1 MKHLN
6 SGILV
11 LILFAAFFSCE
22 DDSMEK
28 QRENELKKLTE
39 YIQIHHSGLER
50 KPSGLYYIELEKGNG
65 DTIRIGDRVQLFYD
79 LWKLDSTLVGT
90 SGNYEPL
97 ELMVYPPGSL
107 SYSAESPGEIKALH
121 EALTYMQQ
129 GSKSLL
135 IFDSGLG
142 FGQYGTYGIS
152 GFTPLRMEVE
162 VHKVY
167 PAQTQE

>member
-1 MKHLN
+1 MKQLI
-6 SGILV
+6 SAL
-11 LILFAAFFSCE
+11 LILSLFTAITSCKE
-22 DDSMEK
+22 DSLEK

-39 YIQIHHSGLER
+39 YIQTHHAGLER
-50 KPSGLYYIELEKGNG
+50 NPSGLYYIELEKGTG

-79 LWKLDSTLVGT
+79 LWTLDSTLVGT

-97 ELMVYPPGSL
+97 ELVVYPPGSL
-107 SYSAESPGEIKALH
+107 SYSAESPGEVKALH

-129 GSKSLL
+129 DSKSLL
-135 IFDSGLG
+135 IFDSALG

-162 VHKVY
+162 VYKVY
-167 PAQTQE
+167 PAQAQE